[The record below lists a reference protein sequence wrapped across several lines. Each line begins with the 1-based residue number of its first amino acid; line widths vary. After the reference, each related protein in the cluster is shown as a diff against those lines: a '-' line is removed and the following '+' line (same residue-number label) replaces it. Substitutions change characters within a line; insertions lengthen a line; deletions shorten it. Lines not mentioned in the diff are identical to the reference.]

1 MWEYEM
7 LVSFTLISYGLLCL
21 WDRSFIST
29 KTCTKWPSAHAKSL
43 DSLNKAISYITLV
56 LPILK
61 VDKPASTLSGYLSD
75 FLEIHLVSGETA
87 IVWEVSGL

>member
-1 MWEYEM
+1 MSSGI
-7 LVSFTLISYGLLCL
+7 LCFLDISLL
-21 WDRSFIST
+21 FT

-43 DSLNKAISYITLV
+43 ASLNKAISYITLV

-75 FLEIHLVSGETA
+75 FLKIHLVSGETA
-87 IVWEVSGL
+87 IV